1 MLDKLLEILF
11 KKRNLR
17 LRDRGIPL
25 VSATLLALY
34 FVFGEHCELYRLD
47 MWLPFTVGIT
57 EDHHRFV
64 LVQKCTY
71 VHPEKAPVAHYL
83 IIFKFTKS
91 LSENNK
97 NFGGLFNLIR

>member
-1 MLDKLLEILF
+1 MLDELLKVLF

-25 VSATLLALY
+25 VSPSPLALC
-34 FVFGEHCELYRLD
+34 FVFAEHCELYRLD
-47 MWLPFTVGIT
+47 MWLPFIVGIT

-83 IIFKFTKS
+83 IIFKFTGS
-91 LSENNK
+91 LSENDK
-97 NFGGLFNLIR
+97 TFGGLFNLIR